1 MDATVLNQG
10 NTLSTIF
17 RVSRYVIKKQRQLLL
32 IGGLLLWV
40 LNLWLQ
46 RGMEQTVGPEM
57 AAELQANGQEL
68 PAEFFQDGRWASLVP
83 HLPTLWLMGLVMIII
98 YLLIHITVTL
108 KVLHTVE
115 NKELSLEQTISL
127 AWHKLRP
134 YIWTSIL
141 QGICLLGLFILLIIP
156 GLIFAV
162 FWYFTLYIVVYYG
175 KTGMG
180 AMKESKSIVTGRW
193 WKTLWYMLLIGI
205 ISALAIGVIVALI
218 SALVGM
224 LGDPVIASGITQ
236 LISYIMQLLILVVMT
251 VFFLRRDKTRI
262 TAPQSA

>member
-1 MDATVLNQG
+1 MDATLLNQG
-10 NTLSTIF
+10 ETLSTIF
-17 RVSRYVIKKQRQLLL
+17 RVSRHVIKKQRQLLL

-57 AAELQANGQEL
+57 AAELQSRGQDM
-68 PAEFFQDGRWASLVP
+68 PTEFFQDWGWASIVP
-83 HLPTLWLMGLVMIII
+83 HLPTLWLMGVVMIVI
-98 YLLIHITVTL
+98 YLFVHITITL

-115 NKELSLEQTISL
+115 NKELPLEQTISL

-134 YIWTSIL
+134 YLWTSIL
-141 QGICLLGLFILLIIP
+141 QWLCLFGLFLLLIIP

-162 FWYFTLYIVVYYG
+162 FWYFTLYIVLYYG
-175 KTGMG
+175 KTGMD

-193 WKTLWYMLLIGI
+193 WKTLGYMLLIGI
-205 ISALAIGVIVALI
+205 ISALAIGIIVALI
-218 SALVGM
+218 GALVGM
-224 LGDPVIASGITQ
+224 IGDPLIVGWITQ
-236 LISYIMQLLILVVMT
+236 LLSYIMQLLILVIMT